1 VTARSQKSRIA
12 PVRRLVVESHLSRPR
27 QIAWWVLVTVSVIGG
42 LSLPAA
48 LPEMQNPF
56 LYVPLVPEVVIG
68 ALITRRRPENAIGW
82 VFLGIGAVGGLLT
95 LGVALTAM
103 AARAPD
109 PIPWWGVL
117 GVWLGEW
124 TWPPLLY
131 LLTTATLLLFPSGL
145 PSRRWRPVLWLSLA
159 SVGAVTL
166 LSATSS
172 RLPTEWDA
180 AGNVTQT
187 IANPFSAGFLG
198 APALSSDTAILPV
211 LTIVFLLTG
220 LAGAAAAVL
229 RTRRAEGLERLQ
241 MRWFGL
247 AASVLLAEVLFEVL
261 VGTVFTSLSGS
272 LALNL
277 AEAVAIGFFPVACG
291 IAILRYRLYDIDRI
305 ISRSASYALV
315 TAAVVALYVGV
326 VTAVGR
332 ILPSSD
338 SLAVA
343 AATLAAAAAFRPALT
358 RVRTRLDRHFD
369 RTAYDSLRTADEF
382 GARLSTAVDSR
393 QISEDLL
400 QLVRITLTPEHAS
413 LWTRQP

>member
-1 VTARSQKSRIA
+1 
-12 PVRRLVVESHLSRPR
+12 
-27 QIAWWVLVTVSVIGG
+27 
-42 LSLPAA
+42 
-48 LPEMQNPF
+48 MQNPF
-56 LYVPLVPEVVIG
+56 LYVPLVPEVVMG

-95 LGVALTAM
+95 LGVALTAL
-103 AARAPD
+103 AAGAPD

-166 LSATSS
+166 LAATSS
-172 RLPTEWDA
+172 RLPIEWDA
-180 AGNVTQT
+180 AGNVTRT

-198 APALSSDTAILPV
+198 APALSSDSAILPV

-229 RTRRAEGLERLQ
+229 RARRAEGLERLQ

-247 AASVLLAEVLFEVL
+247 AASVLLAEVVFEVL
-261 VGTVFTSLSGS
+261 VGMVFTDLSGS

-277 AEAVAIGFFPVACG
+277 AEAVAIGFFPIACG

-315 TAAVVALYVGV
+315 TAVVVVLYGGV

-343 AATLAAAAAFRPALT
+343 AATLAAAAAFRPVLT

-369 RTAYDSLRTADEF
+369 RAAYDGLRTADEF
-382 GARLSTAVDSR
+382 GARLSTAVDSS

-400 QLVRITLTPEHAS
+400 QQVRVTLAPEHSS